1 MLVMHRTN
9 EVVRECLIGFVLERL
24 VRNEGMYL
32 WATHRGFGAAQGFT
46 RDTEDFDYW
55 VYDAIVRVLVAIF
68 LAVT

>member
-1 MLVMHRTN
+1 MPHRLCSGTSC
-9 EVVRECLIGFVLERL
+9 ED
-24 VRNEGMYL
+24 EGMYL